1 MDEKLLAELANIK
14 NGLETKTASE
24 VKSAIDAFEKKLTSE
39 IVSTFDAELQNVK
52 NSLELKFAA
61 DLKAVQDHAD
71 KLDVKLQ
78 EKAKADANT
87 NVDGIKSLIKDNAER
102 IATVGENNKI
112 RLKAVGNMT
121 TANFTGEEPRDYNF
135 DIVRFP
141 SQTLNVADL
150 TGNININ
157 GGTYTYTVEG
167 AGEGS
172 IGAQTEGSA
181 KNQRDYDFTA
191 IDVSTNF
198 IAGFARYSKKMR
210 NNLSYITSAIPDLL
224 RRDYLKAENTA
235 FNTVLAGAAT
245 DSTEIITG
253 NTKAGMLI
261 NEIGKL
267 EDANYTVNGIVIR
280 PTDYLSILKTAQMDL
295 ASAVTYEG
303 GVLRVAGVQ
312 VFKAT
317 WLAANKYYVGD
328 WTRVNKV
335 TTEGLSLEFSETEGT
350 NFVNN
355 NITARIEA
363 QVALAVEQPLA
374 IVYGDFTATS

>member
-14 NGLETKTASE
+14 SGLETKTASE
-24 VKSAIDAFEKKLTSE
+24 VKSAIDAFETKLTTS
-39 IVSTFDAELQNVK
+39 IKSTFEADIKSVREEL
-52 NSLELKFAA
+52 EAKFTA

-78 EKAKADANT
+78 EKAKAEANT
-87 NVDGIKSLIKDNAER
+87 NVDAIKSLIKDNAER
-102 IATVGENNKI
+102 IASVGENNKV

-121 TANFTGEEPRDYNF
+121 TANLTGDQPRDYNF
-135 DIVRFP
+135 DIVKFP
-141 SQTLNVADL
+141 SQMLNVADL

-172 IGAQTEGSA
+172 IGANSENYA

-191 IDVSTNF
+191 VDVSTNF

-224 RRDYLKAENTA
+224 RRDYLKAENAA
-235 FNTVLAGAAT
+235 FNTILAADAT

-253 NTKAGMLI
+253 SSKSEMLI

-280 PTDYLSILKTAQMDL
+280 PTDYLDILKTAKMDL
-295 ASAVTYEG
+295 ESAVTYEG

-374 IVYGDFTATS
+374 IVYGDFTATA